1 MGKARVPQDFAGS
14 IHIQFGPSILSQ
26 RWSNTRRVRMRK
38 TVNGNGHGT
47 QETEKAQEKE
57 FGNGFNFG
65 NWKRILEQRIIS
77 FNFQVYF
84 LRFSW

>member
-1 MGKARVPQDFAGS
+1 MV
-14 IHIQFGPSILSQ
+14 
-26 RWSNTRRVRMRK
+26 T
-38 TVNGNGHGT
+38 GHKKW
-47 QETEKAQEKE
+47 EKAQEKA
-57 FGNGFNFG
+57 FGHGFNIG